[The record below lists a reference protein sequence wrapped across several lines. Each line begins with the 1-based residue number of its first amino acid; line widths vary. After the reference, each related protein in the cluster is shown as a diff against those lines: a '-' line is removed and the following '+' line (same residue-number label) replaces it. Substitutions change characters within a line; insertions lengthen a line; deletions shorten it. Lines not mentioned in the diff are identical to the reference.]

1 MSLDC
6 SLGEA
11 RSMSNALCDRLGT
24 RPWDLVC
31 GRLDIFAPT
40 YPYMLPSET
49 RLMGEQVY
57 THLLLA

>member
-31 GRLDIFAPT
+31 GRLDIFRSDISLHVAI
-40 YPYMLPSET
+40 
-49 RLMGEQVY
+49 GNKIDG
-57 THLLLA
+57 